1 MKKEKLRILFI
12 KYISLISNVSK
23 FITYIN
29 VIKFNILN
37 TSKIDLFNRMLY
49 YLYIK
54 KKNKPNLKV
63 KLIINCNFLEYIPKE
78 TKDKWKS
85 NIKLYLVNDPNNKA
99 ANK

>member
-1 MKKEKLRILFI
+1 
-12 KYISLISNVSK
+12 
-23 FITYIN
+23 
-29 VIKFNILN
+29 
-37 TSKIDLFNRMLY
+37 MLY